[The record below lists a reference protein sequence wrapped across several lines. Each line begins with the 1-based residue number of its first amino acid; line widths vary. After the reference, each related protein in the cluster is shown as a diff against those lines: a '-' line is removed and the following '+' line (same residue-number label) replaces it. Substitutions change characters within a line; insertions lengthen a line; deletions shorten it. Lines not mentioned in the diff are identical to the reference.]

1 MDIPIIIMASKTIRI
16 LLTMATPMPTMV
28 IPMLT
33 MATPML
39 TMAIPMLIMA
49 TPMST
54 MVTTMLIM
62 ETPTLLPIMV
72 LLRLPLTMAPAME
85 TTTM

>member
-1 MDIPIIIMASKTIRI
+1 MMDIPIIIMASKTIRI
-16 LLTMATPMPTMV
+16 LLTMVTPMPTMV

-39 TMAIPMLIMA
+39 TMA
-49 TPMST
+49 TPMPT

>member
-1 MDIPIIIMASKTIRI
+1 MMDIPIIIMASQTIRI
-16 LLTMATPMPTMV
+16 L
-28 IPMLT
+28 LT

-39 TMAIPMLIMA
+39 TMAIPTLTMA
-49 TPMST
+49 TPMPTMAAPMST

-62 ETPTLLPIMV
+62 ATQTLLPTMV
-72 LLRLPLTMAPAME
+72 LLSRLALTMVPAME